1 VLAFIVILIGM
12 GLTFVFM
19 PRLGEEDDD
28 YGDHGSPDGPEPV
41 WWPAF
46 EAQFRAY
53 ARAVAGDVPR
63 RPPDDDDVDSG

>member
-1 VLAFIVILIGM
+1 MVAFVVILIGM

-19 PRLGEEDDD
+19 PRMDEEDEN
-28 YGDHGSPDGPEPV
+28 YGHHGSPDGPEPV

-53 ARAVAGDVPR
+53 ARAVARDVPR
-63 RPPDDDDVDSG
+63 RRPDGDSG